1 MSEWLYIAASAVAAI
16 GGWFVR
22 SLSLSGAIATIMV
35 GAVVGMGF
43 SWRGLI
49 LLGIFFLSSSM
60 WSKIGKK
67 KKQKLA
73 EKVEKG
79 ECRDYIQVFANGGV
93 PAVISLLSLLHPSP
107 LWLSLFIISIAT
119 ANADTWASEIG
130 SLSKQSPRLLTNFKK
145 VEAGTSGAV
154 TLLGTAAAFFGAAFI
169 AAAGAVQWENI
180 SVMTIAFFGWLG
192 SLFDT
197 WFGAVWQAVYRCPIC
212 GMQTERKEHCGQ
224 KTVHI
229 KGCHFINNDV
239 VNVLSIACSTFVYAI
254 LSIFWGE
261 SI

>member
-1 MSEWLYIAASAVAAI
+1 MNEWLYIVASAVVAI
-16 GGWFVR
+16 GGWFIR
-22 SLSLSGAIATIMV
+22 SLSLSGAIATIIV
-35 GAVVGMGF
+35 GTVVGMGY
-43 SWRGLI
+43 SWKGLI
-49 LLGIFFLSSSM
+49 MLGIFFVSSSA

-73 EKVEKG
+73 EKIEKG

-93 PAVISLLSLLHPSP
+93 PALISLLSLLHPSP
-107 LWLSLFIISIAT
+107 LFLSLFIISIAA

-130 SLSKQSPRLLTNFKK
+130 SLSKQPPRLLTNFKK

-154 TLLGTAAAFFGAAFI
+154 TLLGTAAAFFGAALI
-169 AAAGAVQWENI
+169 GAASALQWENI
-180 SVMTIAFFGWLG
+180 SVMTIAFFGLLG

-229 KGCHFINNDV
+229 KGYRFINNDV
-239 VNVLSIACSTFVYAI
+239 VNVLSIACSALVYVV
-254 LSIFWGE
+254 LFIF
-261 SI
+261 

>member
-1 MSEWLYIAASAVAAI
+1 MNEWLYIVASAVVAI

-22 SLSLSGAIATIMV
+22 SLSLSGAIATTIV
-35 GAVVGMGF
+35 GTVVGMGF
-43 SWRGLI
+43 SWKGLI
-49 LLGIFFLSSSM
+49 LLGVFFVSSSI

-67 KKQKLA
+67 KKKKLV

-93 PAVISLLSLLHPSP
+93 PALISLLSLLHPSP
-107 LWLSLFIISIAT
+107 LWLSLFIISIAA

-130 SLSKQSPRLLTNFKK
+130 SLSKQPPILLTNFKK
-145 VEAGTSGAV
+145 AEAGTSGAV
-154 TLLGTAAAFFGAAFI
+154 TLLGTAAALFGAAFI

-212 GMQTERKEHCGQ
+212 GIQTERKEHCGQ
-224 KTVHI
+224 KTAHI
-229 KGCHFINNDV
+229 KGHRFINNDV
-239 VNVLSIACSTFVYAI
+239 VNVFSIVCATVAY
-254 LSIFWGE
+254 IFYSFCE
-261 SI
+261 

>member
-1 MSEWLYIAASAVAAI
+1 MNEWLYIVVSVIVAA
-16 GGWFVR
+16 GGWFIR
-22 SLSLSGAIATIMV
+22 SLSLSGAIAAIIV
-35 GAVVGMGF
+35 GTVVGMGF

-49 LLGIFFLSSSM
+49 MLGIFFVSSSV

-67 KKQKLA
+67 KKQKLV

-93 PAVISLLSLLHPSP
+93 PALISLLALLRPSP
-107 LWLSLFIISIAT
+107 LLLSLFIISIAA

-130 SLSKQSPRLLTNFKK
+130 SLSKQTPRLLTNFKK

-154 TLLGTAAAFFGAAFI
+154 TLLGTAAAFFGAALI
-169 AAAGAVQWENI
+169 GVAGALQWENI

-197 WFGAVWQAVYRCPIC
+197 WFGAIWQAIYRCPIC
-212 GMQTERKEHCGQ
+212 GMQTERKEHCGR
-224 KTVHI
+224 KTVHM
-229 KGCHFINNDV
+229 KGYRFVNNDV
-239 VNVLSIACSTFVYAI
+239 VNVLSIACSVLVYAV
-254 LSIFWGE
+254 LSIF
-261 SI
+261 

>member
-1 MSEWLYIAASAVAAI
+1 MNEWFYIVASAVVAI
-16 GGWFVR
+16 GGWFIR
-22 SLSLSGAIATIMV
+22 SLSLSGAIATIIV
-35 GAVVGMGF
+35 GTVVGMGF

-49 LLGIFFLSSSM
+49 LLGIFFVSSSA

-79 ECRDYIQVFANGGV
+79 GCRDYIQVFANGGV
-93 PAVISLLSLLHPSP
+93 PALISLLSLLRPSP
-107 LWLSLFIISIAT
+107 LFLSLFIISIAA

-130 SLSKQSPRLLTNFKK
+130 SLSKQPPRLLTNFKK

-154 TLLGTAAAFFGAAFI
+154 TLLGTAAAFFGAALI
-169 AAAGAVQWENI
+169 GAAGALQWENI
-180 SVMTIAFFGWLG
+180 PVMTVAFFGWLG

-229 KGCHFINNDV
+229 KGYRFINNDV
-239 VNVLSIACSTFVYAI
+239 VNVLSIACSALVYVV
-254 LSIFWGE
+254 LSIF
-261 SI
+261 

>member
-1 MSEWLYIAASAVAAI
+1 MNEWQYIIVSAIVAL
-16 GGWFVR
+16 GGWFIR
-22 SLSLSGAIATIMV
+22 SLSISGAIATIIV
-35 GAVVGMGF
+35 GTIVGIGF
-43 SWRGLI
+43 SWNGLI
-49 LLGIFFLSSSM
+49 LLGLFFVSSSM
-60 WSKIGKK
+60 WSKIGKNK
-67 KKQKLA
+67 KKKLM

-79 ECRDYIQVFANGGV
+79 ECRDYIQVFANGGL
-93 PAVISLLSLLHPSP
+93 PALISFLSLFHPSP
-107 LWLSLFIISIAT
+107 FWLPLFLISVAA

-130 SLSKQSPRLLTNFKK
+130 ILSKQPPRLLTNFKK

-224 KTVHI
+224 KTVHM
-229 KGCHFINNDV
+229 KGYRFVNNDV
-239 VNVLSIACSTFVYAI
+239 VNVLSIACSTLIYVV
-254 LSIFWGE
+254 LSIF
-261 SI
+261 